1 MSSFFPLEIGYHQLH
16 PASRARVRGGCS
28 KTCLLCK
35 TVVDVAFKKKMN
47 KVFGHVEVNN
57 LVSLT

>member
-1 MSSFFPLEIGYHQLH
+1 M
-16 PASRARVRGGCS
+16 
-28 KTCLLCK
+28 CLLCK
-35 TVVDVAFKKKMN
+35 TVVDVAFKKKKK